1 MKRTIQILLLCLVA
15 TTVLAQSTTTR
26 RLHITT
32 NPKGLF
38 LINLQV
44 YPTAELSGYSYF
56 KGSPIITMKSDT
68 TGIDVQVPV
77 GAGIYMNIGFSGYN
91 AGNGNFNPGDMNNY
105 VIESWKD
112 NGEPVSLRQNGFN
125 FLWVMPDHDADLVGT
140 FVYDPGVPGQGE
152 QPMMGGWD
160 PETGTLINDAE
171 SDNPSGVSSVD
182 RSKVLRYIR
191 VGSYWGASKKTLS
204 FSPSSYPNCSFF
216 DASRTDAPSVSCR
229 YSGSQP
235 CSLTDVV
242 LPATVT
248 SIESYHFRDVP
259 LQTLTLYALTP
270 PSMGFTDCPD
280 MVVRVPAEVVPIYK
294 AHAQWG
300 RFTIVPIDGDYVNLS
315 VQLMATPDSA
325 TIARYKNMYL
335 DLTNIESG
343 TTRTMLVNSRNVYD
357 FRYLPTNTAYH
368 AVLRTA
374 KGSEIARIDNIYIGK
389 DNKTVTFGPL
399 KTPHTLEVT
408 LTANGQPVGEAMYSN
423 TWYTTDGEFIARGTT
438 LSSVLDGEQVRYSLD
453 IDQSLA
459 MQYMVPAAADITV
472 GQQADHIVL
481 PLQPIAEKE
490 VSFLVT
496 DSLTHQGIHLQRQ
509 CHHHR
514 VTALRSWRPRHH
526 HYAHHGQ

>member
-44 YPTAELSGYSYF
+44 YPTAELNSYDRF
-56 KGSPIITMKSDT
+56 IGNPIITMKSDT

-77 GAGIYMNIGFSGYN
+77 GAGIYMSIELSGYN

-105 VIESWKD
+105 AIESWKD
-112 NGEPVSLRQNGFN
+112 NGETVTLRQSRYN

-229 YSGSQP
+229 YSGSQS

-248 SIESYHFRDVP
+248 SIESYHFREWVSRIVP
-259 LQTLTLYALTP
+259 TWSFACRPKSCPSTRPTP
-270 PSMGFTDCPD
+270 NGDASPSCPSM
-280 MVVRVPAEVVPIYK
+280 
-294 AHAQWG
+294 
-300 RFTIVPIDGDYVNLS
+300 
-315 VQLMATPDSA
+315 AT
-325 TIARYKNMYL
+325 M
-335 DLTNIESG
+335 
-343 TTRTMLVNSRNVYD
+343 
-357 FRYLPTNTAYH
+357 
-368 AVLRTA
+368 
-374 KGSEIARIDNIYIGK
+374 
-389 DNKTVTFGPL
+389 
-399 KTPHTLEVT
+399 
-408 LTANGQPVGEAMYSN
+408 
-423 TWYTTDGEFIARGTT
+423 
-438 LSSVLDGEQVRYSLD
+438 
-453 IDQSLA
+453 
-459 MQYMVPAAADITV
+459 
-472 GQQADHIVL
+472 
-481 PLQPIAEKE
+481 
-490 VSFLVT
+490 
-496 DSLTHQGIHLQRQ
+496 
-509 CHHHR
+509 
-514 VTALRSWRPRHH
+514 
-526 HYAHHGQ
+526 